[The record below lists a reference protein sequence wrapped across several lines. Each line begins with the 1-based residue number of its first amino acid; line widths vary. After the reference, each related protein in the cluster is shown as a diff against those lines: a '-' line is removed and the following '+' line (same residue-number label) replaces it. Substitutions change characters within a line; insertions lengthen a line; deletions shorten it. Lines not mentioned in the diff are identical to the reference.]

1 MKCLF
6 LGCSVTSLLLS
17 DRRYFLLL
25 LIVFSFK
32 VSLAQQRYA
41 VSQAKLDSALRLDK
55 KYLKR
60 DSVKLKILE
69 TIYRQY
75 LGLKKRDAADLYID
89 KVIEL
94 AHEKKLN
101 KFSAYA
107 FYRRALGYHG
117 RSNVL
122 KAEENYNKALA
133 DFSATGNLDMV
144 GGIYLNLGALYSSI
158 PDYVKSLEVNQK
170 AIAIYEKLG
179 NEEDMASCY
188 TNVSSVYQNMGD
200 QSQAVY
206 YLNKALRVFQKD
218 GDNPRGVSVV
228 YEAIGTNYFHAS
240 DKELAEMNIVPAQ
253 KNKLALD
260 YFTKALRV
268 AEDINDQG
276 LIATCKSDIGDL
288 YRSLG
293 KKEDAFK
300 AYKQS
305 VAINKDREDQQAYAS
320 SLYALGDFYQEEND
334 TNNAVKLLAE
344 SLRIAE
350 DNSLLDNEKL
360 AALSLSH
367 VYEKLKDYNRSLIYF
382 RQYVTVRDKIVDQDK
397 KREIIKRQLELD
409 FSVKENDYLMRQRIS
424 ESELKRQKQQLEL
437 RRQQLVLA
445 DKEKALDL
453 LSFQKAKLAL
463 DLQHLAQE
471 NKLQK
476 ETNQARLA
484 ASEKDKKILSQNQ
497 QIKIDW
503 KIKVFLTTAATLIFI
518 IALLIYLSQ
527 RKTNR
532 LNKIINNQKRELE
545 QLSKVKDRIF
555 SVVSHDMRTPVNSL
569 IAFIQLLEEG
579 DIERENLRRYAAT
592 LKNTL
597 SYTSSMME
605 NLLNWAA
612 SQMQGFNPYLE
623 QLDLHELTTEVSNT
637 LLATANDK
645 NISLVN
651 AVPQHT
657 FCKAD
662 LNMLALVIRNLITN
676 AIKFTPNG
684 GVVEISVQNV
694 ARQIKLKIADTGIGL
709 TEEQI
714 AHFNKPG
721 YLSAGVST
729 PGTNKEKGTG
739 LGLLLCRTFV
749 GLMEGKVSAHLND
762 GVGSNFVIELKK

>member
-1 MKCLF
+1 MILC
-6 LGCSVTSLLLS
+6 
-17 DRRYFLLL
+17 
-25 LIVFSFK
+25 SFK
-32 VSLAQQRYA
+32 VCLAQQRYA
-41 VSQAKLDSALRLDK
+41 VSQAKLDSALRLDNQ
-55 KYLKR
+55 YLKR
-60 DSVKLKILE
+60 DSIKLKILE

-75 LGLKKRDAADLYID
+75 IGLKKRDAADIYID

-94 AHEKKLN
+94 AHEKNLK

-107 FYRRALGYHG
+107 FYRRALGFHG
-117 RSNVL
+117 RSNYL

-133 DFSATGNLDMV
+133 DFAATGNLDMV
-144 GGIYLNLGALYSSI
+144 GGINLNLGALYSNI
-158 PDYVKSLEVNQK
+158 PDYVKALEVNQK

-188 TNVSSVYQNMGD
+188 SNVSTVYQNLGD

-206 YLNKALRVFQKD
+206 YLNKALKVFQKE
-218 GDNPRGVSVV
+218 GENSRGVSVA
-228 YEAIGTNYFHAS
+228 YEAIGTNYFLAS
-240 DKELAEMNIVPAQ
+240 DKELAEMNILPLQ

-268 AEDINDQG
+268 AELLNDQG
-276 LIATCKSDIGDL
+276 LIATCKSDMGNL
-288 YRSLG
+288 YRSVG

-305 VAINKDREDQQAYAS
+305 IAINKVGEDQQAYAS

-334 TNNAVKLLAE
+334 TDNAIKLLSE

-350 DNSLLDNEKL
+350 DNNLLDNEKQ
-360 AALSLSH
+360 AALSLSR
-367 VYEKLKDYNRSLIYF
+367 VYEKMKDYNRSLIYF
-382 RQYVTVRDKIVDQDK
+382 RQYVTARDKIVDQDK

-409 FSVKENDYLMRQRIS
+409 FSVKENDYLMKQRIS
-424 ESELKRQKQQLEL
+424 ESELKRQMQQSEL
-437 RRQQLVLA
+437 RRQQLILA
-445 DKEKALDL
+445 DKEQALDL

-476 ETNQARLA
+476 ETNLARLA

-497 QIKIDW
+497 QIKFDW

-518 IALLIYLSQ
+518 IASLIYLSQ

-532 LNKIINNQKRELE
+532 LNKIINTQKRELE

-569 IAFIQLLEEG
+569 ISFIQLLEEG
-579 DIERENLRRYAAT
+579 DIERDKLRRYAAT

-623 QLDLHELTTEVSNT
+623 VLDLHELTSEVTNT

-645 NISLVN
+645 NIRLITM
-651 AVPQHT
+651 VPQDT

-676 AIKFTPNG
+676 AIKFTPSG
-684 GVVEISVQNV
+684 GVVEISVKSI
-694 ARQIKLKIADTGIGL
+694 ARQINLKIADTGIGL
-709 TEEQI
+709 TEKQI

-721 YLSAGVST
+721 YLGAGVST

-749 GLMEGKVSAHLND
+749 GLMDGKISAHLND

>member
-1 MKCLF
+1 MSCSSSGPCVIRFVLPDKGWILLF
-6 LGCSVTSLLLS
+6 
-17 DRRYFLLL
+17 F
-25 LIVFSFK
+25 IAFSFK
-32 VSLAQQRYA
+32 VSLAQQRYV
-41 VSQAKLDSALRLDK
+41 VSQAKLDSALRLDNQ
-55 KYLKR
+55 YVKR
-60 DSVKLKILE
+60 DSIKLKILE

-75 LGLKKRDAADLYID
+75 IGLKKREAADSYID

-94 AHEKKLN
+94 AHEKNLK

-107 FYRRALGYHG
+107 FYRRALGFHG
-117 RSNVL
+117 RSSYL

-133 DFSATGNLDMV
+133 DFSAIGNLDMV
-144 GGIYLNLGALYSSI
+144 GGINLNLGALYSSI
-158 PDYVKSLEVNQK
+158 PDYVKSLDVNQK

-188 TNVSSVYQNMGD
+188 TNVSTVYQHMGN

-206 YLNKALRVFQKD
+206 YLSKALKVFQKD
-218 GDNPRGVSVV
+218 KDNLRGVSVV

-240 DKELAEMNIVPAQ
+240 DKELAEMNMMPAQ

-268 AEDINDQG
+268 AEDIKDQG

-293 KKEDAFK
+293 KKEGAIK
-300 AYKQS
+300 AYRES
-305 VAINKDREDQQAYAS
+305 LAINKDGENQDGYAS
-320 SLYALGDFYQEEND
+320 SLYALGDFYQEENN
-334 TNNAVKLLAE
+334 TEEAIKLLSE
-344 SLRIAE
+344 CLKIAE
-350 DNSLLDNEKL
+350 DNSLLENEKQ
-360 AALSLSH
+360 AALSLSR

-409 FSVKENDYLMRQRIS
+409 FSVKENDYLMKQRIS
-424 ESELKRQKQQLEL
+424 EGELKRQKQQLEL

-476 ETNQARLA
+476 ETNEARFA
-484 ASEKDKKILSQNQ
+484 ASEKDKKIFSQNQ

-532 LNKIINNQKRELE
+532 LNKIINTQKRELE

-579 DIERENLRRYAAT
+579 DIEREKLRRYAAT
-592 LKNTL
+592 LKNNL

-612 SQMQGFNPYLE
+612 SQMQGFNPYLQ
-623 QLDLHELTTEVSNT
+623 QLDLHELSTDVSNT
-637 LLATANDK
+637 LAATAHEK
-645 NISLVN
+645 NISLIN
-651 AVPQHT
+651 TVPQQT

-684 GVVEISVQNV
+684 GVVEISVKSM
-694 ARQIKLKIADTGIGL
+694 ATQINLKIADTGIGL
-709 TEEQI
+709 TEKQI
-714 AHFNKPG
+714 THFNKPG
-721 YLSAGVST
+721 YLGAGIST

-739 LGLLLCRTFV
+739 LGLLLCRTFI
-749 GLMEGKVSAHLND
+749 GLMDGKVSAHVND
-762 GVGSNFVIELKK
+762 GVGSNFVIELKR